1 MIRPLTSECK
11 RSITGRHLTKI
22 RAKNIV
28 AFLLPIFLILGIPSW
43 FLLPPRATPTDSDA
57 VLVMAGASDGRHE
70 LGATLVTDGFSENFV
85 VSNSSGIRDK
95 VGFAHCRGGA
105 RPENAKE
112 TWCLKADP
120 VTTTG
125 EALAIGRLAEAKGW
139 TSVTAVTNRP
149 HTRRVRTNLEQCT
162 DLEVQV
168 VSIEEIDTTRAR
180 VYVVR
185 EVAGYIKFWLNDPC

>member
-1 MIRPLTSECK
+1 MGRLQVSAK
-11 RSITGRHLTKI
+11 RSITGRRLTKN
-22 RAKNIV
+22 RVKNV
-28 AFLLPIFLILGIPSW
+28 GAFLVPIFLILGIPSW
-43 FLLPPRATPTDSDA
+43 FLFPPRATPTDSDA

-70 LGATLVTDGFSENFV
+70 LGAMLVTDGFSENFV
-85 VSNSSGIRDK
+85 VSNSSGTRDK
-95 VGFAHCRGGA
+95 VGSAHCRGDA
-105 RPENAKE
+105 RPESAKE

-168 VSIEEIDTTRAR
+168 VSVEEIDTTRAP